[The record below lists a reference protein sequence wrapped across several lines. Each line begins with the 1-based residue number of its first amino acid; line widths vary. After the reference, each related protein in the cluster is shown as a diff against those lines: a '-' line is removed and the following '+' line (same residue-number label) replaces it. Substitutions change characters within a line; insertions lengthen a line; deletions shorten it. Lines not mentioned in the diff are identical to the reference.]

1 MVRDSLCSAGCVLV
15 LSAGTAWA
23 QLATIHTVDTG
34 GVGQY
39 TSVAYG
45 MDGLP
50 LISYYDVANGDL
62 KVAHCQDAGCAAST
76 KQTIDSAGDVGRH
89 TSIAIGADGRGI
101 ISYQDVTNGRLKVA
115 HCNDVACSSAT
126 TVTLTNVGPA
136 GAGTDIAIAGGIPTI
151 AFRDGTVLRI
161 ARCVDAA
168 CSDATA
174 TSYPGGGNNPT
185 ITVGGDGLPL
195 IAHDDG
201 TRVFLGHCLD
211 PACASATFIVIFT
224 PGLDGAFLF
233 YEHRD
238 GSLAT
243 GPDGRGV
250 FTHIRRQ
257 ITPIQTTS
265 RVQLGRCVD
274 SACSALATTA
284 TFNVGFNTSGPGD
297 PAVAIPANDD
307 PTLAWTFFTGAT
319 TRLHVVPCATASCA
333 GTTPELIDAPG
344 MGTFPSL
351 ALSPA
356 GRALIA
362 YHDTTGGTLKTAYL
376 DGFASADLRV
386 NVQDSPDPVAPT
398 QTLRYT
404 LSAQNLGPN
413 TALGAVVSIALP
425 PGGAF
430 QAAAP
435 GCAYDA
441 TAHTVTCPPLT
452 VASGATVAAGTVDVR
467 FPPGLPGPLD
477 ATAFITAAT
486 PDPNPSNNSTSVSTA
501 TTLGLVIASPV
512 VIEGDSGL
520 AEGRFDLTVLD
531 DGHGVASPLTVF
543 WGTGGGTATP
553 GADYV
558 PTVGALTFTTAS
570 TQPVTI
576 GIVGDLVQEPDE
588 TFFLQFSLPVGLV
601 VVANPAATIVDDDVT
616 PSAAA
621 ELSHGSSVLADLGNT
636 AQDLYRVVV
645 PGKSSYEVVVDAAS
659 GDVLP
664 LDLQRLEASGTAVLQ
679 VGGPIG
685 TGPSVSLRWQNT
697 AALPVA
703 NQLIRVRSGG
713 CATDCGPDDVYRAR
727 AYETTARIPRFNNTA
742 TQTTVLILQ
751 NPSDRQVAATAYF
764 WGADGQLAAS
774 SPATIGPWATL
785 VLNTAI
791 PAPGQ
796 GGTITVSHDAPY
808 GLLRGKA
815 VAIEPATGFSFD
827 SPLEYR
833 PR

>member
-1 MVRDSLCSAGCVLV
+1 VLV

-39 TSVAYG
+39 TSGAYG
-45 MDGLP
+45 TDGLP
-50 LISYYDVANGDL
+50 LISYYDVTNGDL
-62 KVAHCQDAGCAAST
+62 KVAHCQDVACATST

-89 TSIAIGADGRGI
+89 TSIAIGANGRGI
-101 ISYQDVTNGRLKVA
+101 ISYVDATNARLKVA
-115 HCNDVACSSAT
+115 HCNDVACSGAT
-126 TVTLTNVGPA
+126 TVTLANVGPA
-136 GAGTDIAIAGGIPTI
+136 GAGTDIAIAGGIPAI
-151 AFRDGTVLRI
+151 AFRDGSVLRV

-174 TSYPGGGNNPT
+174 TSFAGGGNNPT

-195 IAHDDG
+195 IAHDNG
-201 TRVFLGHCLD
+201 GRILLGHCGDAACTTASFITIFPIAD
-211 PACASATFIVIFT
+211 P
-224 PGLDGAFLF
+224 GEGAFIFLD
-233 YEHRD
+233 YYD
-238 GSLAT
+238 PSLAT

-250 FTHIRRQ
+250 MTYVMKTT
-257 ITPIQTTS
+257 TPIQTEF
-265 RVQLGRCVD
+265 RVRAERCVNA
-274 SACSALATTA
+274 SCSAVTSSGA
-284 TFNVGFNTSGPGD
+284 FSIGINNTGPGD
-297 PAVAIPANDD
+297 PVVAIDANDR
-307 PTLAWTFFTGAT
+307 PTLAWTRFSGGT
-319 TRLHVVPCATASCA
+319 TQLQVAPCATPTCA
-333 GTTPELIDAPG
+333 GTTPEFVDGPG
-344 MGTFPSL
+344 VGTFPSL
-351 ALSPA
+351 AFSPA

-362 YHDTTGGTLKTAYL
+362 YHDTTAGTLKTAYL

-413 TALGAVVSIALP
+413 AALGAVVSIALP
-425 PGGAF
+425 PGVAF

-452 VASGATVAAGTVDVR
+452 VVSGATVAAGTVDVR
-467 FPPGLPGPLD
+467 VPPGLPGPLT
-477 ATAFITAAT
+477 ATASITAPT

-501 TTLGLVIASPV
+501 TTLGLGIASPV

-520 AEGRFDLTVLD
+520 AESRFELTVLD
-531 DGHGVASPLTVF
+531 DGNGVSAPLTVF
-543 WGTGGGTATP
+543 YGTGGGSATP
-553 GADYV
+553 GTDYV
-558 PTVGALTFTTAS
+558 STVGALTFTTAS
-570 TQPVTI
+570 TQPVTV
-576 GIVGDLVQEPDE
+576 GIVGDLLQEPDE
-588 TFFLQFSLPVGLV
+588 TFFLQFSLPLGLV

-621 ELSHGSSVLADLGNT
+621 ELSHGSSVLADLGNPP
-636 AQDLYRVVV
+636 QDLYRVVV
-645 PGKSSYEVVVDAAS
+645 PGASSYEVVVDAAS

-664 LDLQRLEASGTAVLQ
+664 LDLQRLDGSGTAVLQ
-679 VGGPIG
+679 VGSPTG

-697 AALPVA
+697 SALPVA

-742 TQTTVLILQ
+742 TQTSVLILQ

-764 WGADGQLAAS
+764 WGANGALVAS
-774 SPATIGPWATL
+774 TPLTIGPWATL
-785 VLNTAI
+785 VLNTVI
-791 PAPGQ
+791 LAPGQ
-796 GGTITVSHDAPY
+796 GGTLTVSHDAPY
-808 GLLRGKA
+808 GVLRGKA

-827 SPLEYR
+827 SPVEYR